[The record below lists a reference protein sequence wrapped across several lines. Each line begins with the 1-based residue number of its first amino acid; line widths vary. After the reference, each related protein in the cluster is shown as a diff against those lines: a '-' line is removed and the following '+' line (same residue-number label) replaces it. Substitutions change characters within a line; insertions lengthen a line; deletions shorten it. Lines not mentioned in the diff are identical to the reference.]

1 MVGNGY
7 NSEIFFIRSTE
18 GHPCQGNVGLK
29 DEADESGHE
38 QRDRD
43 SCSRLFLDRP
53 IRLAYAGKISKSK
66 GIPSLLRA
74 IKRIEGYKLEL
85 HLAGGASDPEE
96 YAEIVEQA
104 KGSRHSIRFL
114 GPLTQPELSELYA
127 SCDLF
132 VFPSYYEGLGLAVFE
147 AMACGL
153 RVVVSNTEGLQDW
166 ICKNIKDPP
175 ILFVKLPMMR
185 AVDIPVEEELPRYEE
200 DFANAIVRQ
209 IEELEK
215 ADFAKVSIDMSMLSW
230 DSIARRILK
239 SF

>member
-1 MVGNGY
+1 M
-7 NSEIFFIRSTE
+7 
-18 GHPCQGNVGLK
+18 
-29 DEADESGHE
+29 
-38 QRDRD
+38 
-43 SCSRLFLDRP
+43 
-53 IRLAYAGKISKSK
+53 
-66 GIPSLLRA
+66 
-74 IKRIEGYKLEL
+74 
-85 HLAGGASDPEE
+85 
-96 YAEIVEQA
+96 
-104 KGSRHSIRFL
+104 
-114 GPLTQPELSELYA
+114 
-127 SCDLF
+127 
-132 VFPSYYEGLGLAVFE
+132 FPSYYEGLGLAVFE